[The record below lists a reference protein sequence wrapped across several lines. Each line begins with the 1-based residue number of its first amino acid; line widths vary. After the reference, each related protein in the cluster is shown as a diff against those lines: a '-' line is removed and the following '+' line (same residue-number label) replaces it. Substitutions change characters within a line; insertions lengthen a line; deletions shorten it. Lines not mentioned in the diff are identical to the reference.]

1 MSVKPLVDRFGRVHN
16 YLRLSLTDKC
26 NLACNYCMP
35 QEHDVSHPRQNWMTV
50 DEISRL
56 ARIMVKRCGITK
68 IRLTGGEPTT
78 RADFAEILDSLGGLG
93 VETLA
98 MTTNGVLLNRYWESL
113 KRAKIH
119 FLNISLDTLQKDK
132 FTLIS
137 NRPESFWERTWDAIQ
152 HAKELERQADIL
164 TLKVNTVVM
173 KHINDDEIL
182 DLVESLTK
190 DSAIQLRF
198 IELMPFSGNNFSNKL
213 LMTRKEILD
222 RITSSYNLIRW
233 HDPSSSSS
241 TGTDLYQV
249 RSYQGSV
256 GIISSMTHAFCGSC
270 NRLRLTADGQLRNC
284 LFDSTTA
291 ERDLLKI
298 LRRGASEDEIE
309 ACIRLGIKQKSA
321 AHAGVDVDQLQE
333 HSLKNRPMIRIGG

>member
-1 MSVKPLVDRFGRVHN
+1 
-16 YLRLSLTDKC
+16 
-26 NLACNYCMP
+26 
-35 QEHDVSHPRQNWMTV
+35 MTV
-50 DEISRL
+50 EEINRF

-98 MTTNGVLLNRYWESL
+98 MTTNGVLLHRHWESL
-113 KRAKIH
+113 KRAKVH

-137 NRPESFWERTWDAIQ
+137 NKPEVFWERTWDAIEC
-152 HAKELERQADIL
+152 AKELERQADIRS
-164 TLKVNTVVM
+164 LKVNTVVM

-182 DLVESLTK
+182 DLIDSLTR
-190 DSAIQLRF
+190 DSPIQLRF
-198 IELMPFSGNNFSNKL
+198 IELMPFAGNNFSNKL
-213 LMTRKEILD
+213 LMTRKEILA
-222 RITSSYNLIRW
+222 RITSSYELDRL
-233 HDPSSSSS
+233 HDSSSSSS

-249 RSYQGSV
+249 PSYRGSV
-256 GIISSMTHAFCGSC
+256 GIISSMTHAFCSSC

-284 LFDSTTA
+284 LFDSTSV

-298 LRRGASEDEIE
+298 LRRGGSDDEIE
-309 ACIRLGIKQKSA
+309 TSIRLGIKQKASA
-321 AHAGVDVDQLQE
+321 HGGVDVGQLKGNT
-333 HSLKNRPMIRIGG
+333 SNNRPMIHIGG